1 MQTTRILVVE
11 DEVLV
16 GEELRERLTHLGLTV
31 DGPVRSGTEA
41 VARVRDAAPDLVLM
55 DIRLAGTMDGIET
68 ARSIR
73 NEFDVPI
80 VFVTAYS
87 DDATIERAKLTEP
100 FGFLPKPVSEEHLK
114 TTIAMALYRYTVER
128 HAKTYWAVREK
139 GLREEARR
147 DPLTGLWNRR
157 GILERLE
164 AELARAER
172 EPGSLAVFMIDMD
185 RFKAI
190 NDRHGHLAGDA
201 ALREAARRMNRVIR
215 PYDALG
221 RYAGDE
227 FLVVSTSPHR
237 VHARATAA
245 RLRDAVAATPIRVG
259 SVSMAVTVS
268 IGVCTRRSG
277 DGLDATAIL
286 DRADRAL
293 YESKAAGR
301 DRFLVAPRMDDRLLT
316 TIKGEFGDMPGLC
329 LTVPQ
334 AQRLWGLDKAE
345 CKAAFD
351 ALLKSRF
358 LTRTRSGAFTRE

>member
-1 MQTTRILVVE
+1 MHPTRILVVE

-31 DGPVRSGTEA
+31 DGPVRSGIEA
-41 VARVRDAAPDLVLM
+41 VAHVKDAAPDLVLM
-55 DIRLAGTMDGIET
+55 DIRLAGTMDGIDT

-73 NEFDVPI
+73 NEFDIPI

-114 TTIAMALYRYTVER
+114 TTIAMALYRYSVER
-128 HAKTYWAVREK
+128 HAKAYWAVREK
-139 GLREEARR
+139 GLREEATR

-157 GILERLE
+157 GILELLE
-164 AELARAER
+164 GELARADR
-172 EPGSLAVFMIDMD
+172 EHRSLAVFMIDMD

-190 NDRHGHLAGDA
+190 NDSHGHLAGDVV
-201 ALREAARRMNRVIR
+201 LREAARRMNRVIR
-215 PYDALG
+215 QYDALG

-227 FLVVSTSPHR
+227 FLVVSTSPQR

-245 RLRDAVAATPIRVG
+245 RLRDAVAATPIRVR
-259 SVSMAVTVS
+259 SESIAVTVS
-268 IGVCTRRSG
+268 IGICTRRAVE
-277 DGLDATAIL
+277 GLDATAIL

-301 DRFLVAPRMDDRLLT
+301 DRFLIAPSTDDRLLT
-316 TIKGEFGDMPGLC
+316 TIKGEFREMPGLS

-345 CKAAFD
+345 CKAVFNV
-351 ALLKSRF
+351 LLRSHF
-358 LTRTRSGAFTRE
+358 LTRTRSGAFVRE